1 MWACVVG
8 CGWGGS
14 GGGRRGREAGRG
26 GTGREGGRR
35 TARREPENGTADEGT
50 SDEGRRKGWAK
61 ERFCGCGCVA
71 GMAAWLVG
79 WPDGTPRERRKVG
92 RRMNGSGGQAG
103 GMEGGGEGGK
113 EVHGRFARCTAS
125 SQRRPSAAAVAI
137 GAAGR
142 CASMKLVSLDAA
154 HAPPHSPQRAVP
166 TARPVE
172 PASRLHIG
180 RSRFRRAHVI
190 IKSPNG
196 RRVQQTH
203 CCPVPLLP
211 SGSAVLISRRFL
223 PGGRGE
229 SGGSSS
235 MPQPFAF
242 QTPL

>member
-1 MWACVVG
+1 MVERIVGMRCGLRLGGERRWSAWA
-8 CGWGGS
+8 GS
-14 GGGRRGREAGRG
+14 GMRRDGAGRI
-26 GTGREGGRR
+26 GRR

-166 TARPVE
+166 HCTARRARQ
-172 PASRLHIG
+172 PAGHW
-180 RSRFRRAHVI
+180 
-190 IKSPNG
+190 P
-196 RRVQQTH
+196 
-203 CCPVPLLP
+203 
-211 SGSAVLISRRFL
+211 
-223 PGGRGE
+223 
-229 SGGSSS
+229 
-235 MPQPFAF
+235 
-242 QTPL
+242 

>member
-1 MWACVVG
+1 MG
-8 CGWGGS
+8 
-14 GGGRRGREAGRG
+14 
-26 GTGREGGRR
+26 
-35 TARREPENGTADEGT
+35 
-50 SDEGRRKGWAK
+50 K

-113 EVHGRFARCTAS
+113 EVHGCLARCTAS

-166 TARPVE
+166 HCTARRARQ
-172 PASRLHIG
+172 PAGHW
-180 RSRFRRAHVI
+180 
-190 IKSPNG
+190 P
-196 RRVQQTH
+196 
-203 CCPVPLLP
+203 
-211 SGSAVLISRRFL
+211 
-223 PGGRGE
+223 
-229 SGGSSS
+229 
-235 MPQPFAF
+235 
-242 QTPL
+242 

>member
-1 MWACVVG
+1 MVERIVSMRCGLRLGGERRWSAWA
-8 CGWGGS
+8 GS
-14 GGGRRGREAGRG
+14 GMRRDGAGRI
-26 GTGREGGRR
+26 GRR

-166 TARPVE
+166 HCTARRARQ
-172 PASRLHIG
+172 PA
-180 RSRFRRAHVI
+180 AHW
-190 IKSPNG
+190 P
-196 RRVQQTH
+196 
-203 CCPVPLLP
+203 
-211 SGSAVLISRRFL
+211 
-223 PGGRGE
+223 
-229 SGGSSS
+229 
-235 MPQPFAF
+235 
-242 QTPL
+242 